1 MARRT
6 PSLEKLQGLIGSAR
20 TRPIEEI
27 VAEMISPTSGR

>member
-1 MARRT
+1 LR
-6 PSLEKLQGLIGSAR
+6 GLIGSAR